1 MLRIVDLKKSYI
13 ADDERVDA
21 LRGISFEVDEGDFFT
36 LLGPSGSGKST
47 ALRCV
52 AGLEHAQG
60 GEIWI
65 GDQCVFSAEKRIM
78 VPPDARPIGMVFQ
91 SYAIWPHMSVFENV
105 AFPLRHGSTEG
116 RLGREQIQERV
127 DEALGKVHLQG
138 YGARPAPQLSGGQQQ
153 RVALAR
159 ALVRRP
165 KLLLLDEPL
174 SNLDAKLREEM
185 RIELK
190 EITEALGITAF
201 FVTHDQ
207 IEALAMSDRIG
218 VIMEGNLIEIGTP
231 HEVYTNS
238 PSRVVAGFLG
248 VVNVIEGRVTACDA
262 DGCVTVE
269 TDCGRVRSTRAG
281 GVATDTQAAVVI
293 RPEAPICSRIAPA
306 DDPTASNVFE
316 GTVTSVSFL
325 GGYIDAE
332 VEIASNGAG
341 PRQLKVSLNPYD
353 HFTPGERIYVQV
365 PQDRCQVLP

>member
-1 MLRIVDLKKSYI
+1 MLRIVNLRKSYV
-13 ADDERVDA
+13 ADHETVEA
-21 LRGISFEVDEGDFFT
+21 LRGISLEVPEGSFFT

-52 AGLEHAQG
+52 AGLEHAHG

-65 GDQCVFSAEKRIM
+65 GDQCVFSAERGVM
-78 VPPDARPIGMVFQ
+78 VPPDVRPIGMVFQ

-105 AFPLRHGSTEG
+105 AFPLRHGARGEHLS
-116 RLGREQIQERV
+116 RADIRRRV
-127 DEALGKVHLQG
+127 EEALAKVQLDG
-138 YGARPAPQLSGGQQQ
+138 YGSRAAPQLSGGQQQ

-207 IEALAMSDRIG
+207 LEALAMSDTIG
-218 VIMEGNLIEIGTP
+218 VIMKGELIEVGSP
-231 HEVYTNS
+231 HDVYTNS

-248 VVNVIEGRVTACDA
+248 VVNVIEGRVTECGA
-262 DGCVTVE
+262 DGCVTVA
-269 TDCGRVRSTRAG
+269 TDSGLVRSSRAA
-281 GVATDTQAAVVI
+281 GVTKDSAAAVII
-293 RPEAPICSRIAPA
+293 RPEAPICTREAPA
-306 DDPTASNVFE
+306 DRSNVFE
-316 GTVTSVSFL
+316 GTISHLSFL
-325 GGYIDAE
+325 GGYIDGE
-332 VEIASNGAG
+332 LTVGE
-341 PRQLKVSLNPYD
+341 RKLKVSLNPYD
-353 HFTPGERIYVQV
+353 RFQLGERVYVQV
-365 PQDRCQVLP
+365 PEDRCQVLP